1 VRGARAVTTKDASE
15 SGRVRKL
22 GREAGAGGLTP
33 TPAQGIAGQR
43 RGAPAAL
50 QALTDSCA
58 RISSMSQ

>member
-1 VRGARAVTTKDASE
+1 MEGRERGDHEGQSE
-15 SGRVRKL
+15 SGCVRKR

-33 TPAQGIAGQR
+33 TSTQGIAGQR
-43 RGAPAAL
+43 GGAPAAL